1 MMIETIAKK
10 DQMYIA
16 AGIVAI
22 AAMFFMIPAITN
34 AAFAVQNPACSGNP
48 HDAGDPQNP
57 HDFRSG
63 PNGNPHDNGF
73 GHCPR

>member
-10 DQMYIA
+10 DQIYIA
-16 AGIVAI
+16 AEIVVI

-48 HDAGDPQNP
+48 L
-57 HDFRSG
+57 FRS
-63 PNGNPHDNGF
+63 F
-73 GHCPR
+73 VCKSQKISRFCSLIFFEELQRS